1 VMELRASSR
10 GNYLVLRTP
19 SGLRVYDGR
28 RANLPRV
35 RRFGTPTAIA
45 WSSDEEW
52 VAVSTADRL
61 VLRGA
66 RARIQLRLTAIDLA
80 WTESLD

>member
-1 VMELRASSR
+1 M
-10 GNYLVLRTP
+10 LRTT

-28 RANLPRV
+28 RVNLPRV

-52 VAVSTADRL
+52 VAVSKADRV
-61 VLRGA
+61 VLQGA
-66 RARIQLRLTAIDLA
+66 RGRIQLRLSAIDLA